1 VNSYHWGYIMA
12 DKKKFKRRNYFI
24 NKQVQGIYALFII
37 MSVGII
43 SLLVSMEILR
53 SFYNSFGSLG
63 NESFFNS
70 VNIYFI
76 IKVLILLVMGSILI
90 GGLSL
95 FASHKIAG
103 PIFRLNSSLKNLAKG
118 KYEER
123 IKFRKNDYFQE
134 IADNFNRMAESVEQ
148 RVTQESKVISQ
159 MDTKVDDIVE
169 QMTLTDYD
177 KQAAMVNLQEL
188 KELVERC
195 QQMIKEERGF

>member
-1 VNSYHWGYIMA
+1 MTKN
-12 DKKKFKRRNYFI
+12 KKFKRRNYFV

-37 MSVGII
+37 MSVGVI

-53 SFYNSFGSLG
+53 SFYNSFGALG
-63 NESFFNS
+63 DESFYNS

-76 IKVLILLVMGSILI
+76 IKVLILLVLGSILI

-123 IKFRKNDYFQE
+123 LKFRKNDYFQE
-134 IADNFNRMAESVEQ
+134 VADNFNRMAESVEK
-148 RVTQESKVISQ
+148 RVVEESKVISE
-159 MDTKVDDIVE
+159 MDSKVDDIVE
-169 QMTLTDYD
+169 QMALTDYD
-177 KQAAMVNLQEL
+177 KQATMLSLQEL
-188 KELVERC
+188 KQLVDRC

>member
-1 VNSYHWGYIMA
+1 MTE
-12 DKKKFKRRNYFI
+12 DKKFKRRNYFV

-37 MSVGII
+37 MSVGVI

-53 SFYNSFGSLG
+53 SFYNSFGALG
-63 NESFFNS
+63 DESFYNS

-76 IKVLILLVMGSILI
+76 IKVLILLVLGSILI

-123 IKFRKNDYFQE
+123 LKFRKNDYFQE
-134 IADNFNRMAESVEQ
+134 VADNFNRMAESVEN
-148 RVTQESKVISQ
+148 RVVEESKVISE
-159 MDTKVDDIVE
+159 MDSKVDDIVE
-169 QMTLTDYD
+169 QMALTDYD
-177 KQAAMVNLQEL
+177 KQATMVSLQEL
-188 KELVERC
+188 KQLVDKC

>member
-1 VNSYHWGYIMA
+1 MTKN
-12 DKKKFKRRNYFI
+12 KKFKRRNYFV

-37 MSVGII
+37 MSVGVI

-53 SFYNSFGSLG
+53 SFYNSFGALG
-63 NESFFNS
+63 DESFYNS

-76 IKVLILLVMGSILI
+76 IKVLILLVLGSILI

-123 IKFRKNDYFQE
+123 LKFRKNDYFQE
-134 IADNFNRMAESVEQ
+134 VADNFNRMAESVEN
-148 RVTQESKVISQ
+148 RVVEESKVISE
-159 MDTKVDDIVE
+159 MDSKVDDIVE

-177 KQAAMVNLQEL
+177 KQATMVSLQEL
-188 KELVERC
+188 KQLVDKC